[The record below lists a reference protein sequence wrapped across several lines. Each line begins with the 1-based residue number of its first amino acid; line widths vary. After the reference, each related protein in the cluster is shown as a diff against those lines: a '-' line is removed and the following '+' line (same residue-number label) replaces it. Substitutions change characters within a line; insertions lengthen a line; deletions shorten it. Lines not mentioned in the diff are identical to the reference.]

1 MVLLLKN
8 VERLEFSGKW
18 LPDGTLMA
26 FGNEG
31 SIEEWP
37 EEIEVCLKNPIE
49 GLVKFRLE
57 DSHSEIDQ
65 QDPDSSTAQAW
76 YVPAE

>member
-1 MVLLLKN
+1 MVILLKDL
-8 VERLEFSGKW
+8 ERLEFSGKW

-31 SIEEWP
+31 SIEDWP
-37 EEIEVCLKNPIE
+37 KEIEVCHKNPVF

-57 DSHSEIDQ
+57 DSDSDIDLN
-65 QDPDSSTAQAW
+65 DGDSRTAYAW